1 MGTDTEGE
9 QFSSFGPMSFRTSD
23 VDETRALCHE
33 FFHPLTLDVPN
44 GDAGFAFDGV
54 VTRLGPVTVG
64 DVGFGA
70 EVSVACE
77 HRQAYHLN
85 VPLAG
90 SLESE
95 HCGEALSAGPR
106 HGSLYLPEGR
116 VRLPRLSAGLRLL
129 AVKIDTRALEAE
141 LESLLGHA
149 IQGPL
154 RLGPDVD
161 LTTGPGRSLGRLLAF
176 VRAEMDNPDG
186 LISQPLVAS
195 QITRS
200 LLTGLLMT
208 ADHRYREELLRPAP
222 PPRPVSVQ
230 RVVDVIEATPD
241 APFTVGDLAKVAGVS
256 VRSLQEG
263 FREHVGMPP
272 MAYLRRVRL
281 ERVHADM
288 SAADRAPATVASVAH
303 RWGFTHLG
311 RFAQAYRALYGD
323 LPAQTLRRRTG

>member
-9 QFSSFGPMSFRTSD
+9 QFSSFGPVSFRTSD

-33 FFHPLTLDVPN
+33 YFHPVTLDVRAD
-44 GDAGFAFDGV
+44 GSGFAFDGI

-64 DVGFGA
+64 DVGFGS

-77 HRQAYHLN
+77 DRRAYHLN
-85 VPLAG
+85 VPIHG

-95 HCGEALSAGPR
+95 HRGEALMAGPR
-106 HGSLYLPEGR
+106 HGSLYQPEGL
-116 VRLPRLSAGLRLL
+116 VRLRRVSAGLRLL
-129 AVKIDTRALEAE
+129 AVKIDARALEAE
-141 LESLLGHA
+141 LESLLGRA

-161 LTTGPGRSLGRLLAF
+161 LTAGPGRSLGRLLRL

-186 LISQPLVAS
+186 LISQPLVAR
-195 QITRS
+195 QLAHS
-200 LLTGLLMT
+200 LLTGVLMAT
-208 ADHRYREELLRPAP
+208 DHPYRDDLLRPAP
-222 PPRPVSVQ
+222 PRRPQSIQ
-230 RVVDVIEATPD
+230 RAVDAIEATPD
-241 APFTVGDLAKVAGVS
+241 APFTVRDLAKVAGVS

-281 ERVHADM
+281 QRAHADM
-288 SAADRAPATVASVAH
+288 SAADGAPATVASVAH

-311 RFAQAYRALYGD
+311 RFARAYQALYGD
-323 LPAQTLRRRTG
+323 LPVQTLRRRT